1 MEKEKGY
8 NGWANYETWLVS
20 LWMDQDSDYW
30 NSEAHQFYE
39 FAKSDGTFTREERS
53 TLDLADLA
61 KEFHAE
67 TAPEINGVYADLVNA
82 SLGEVRWY
90 EIAKHYINEI
100 VSSKAA

>member
-8 NGWANYETWLVS
+8 NGWANYETWAVA

-30 NSEAHQFYE
+30 NSEAQQVYD
-39 FAKSDGTFTREERS
+39 FAKADKTFTREERCAF
-53 TLDLADLA
+53 DFADLA

-67 TAPEINGVYADLVNA
+67 NAPEINGVYADLVNA

-90 EIAKHYINEI
+90 EIAKHYIDEI
-100 VSSKAA
+100 VSSKVA